1 MPRPLRHL
9 LLTAAAVSLGCLAPA
24 AVRSHGIES
33 SLSYLSGSLE
43 LSSGFSTGEPAH
55 GSIVRL
61 LQADGSP
68 GEELGRMDADG
79 KLTLTLPALVDGEVD
94 LQVDG
99 GPGHRDYLT
108 LPIRKGQVQID
119 AVSQAPFSNRPWL
132 ALLGGAGLL
141 GGVGAGAGI
150 SLALLGRVRRLRQG

>member
-1 MPRPLRHL
+1 MPRSLRHL
-9 LLTAAAVSLGCLAPA
+9 LLAAAVISLGGLTPA
-24 AVRSHGIES
+24 AVRGHGIES
-33 SLSYLSGSLE
+33 SLNYLSGSLE
-43 LSSGFSTGEPAH
+43 LSSGFSTGEPAQ
-55 GSIVRL
+55 GAIVRL

-68 GEELGRMDADG
+68 GQQLGRMDANG

-119 AVSQAPFSNRPWL
+119 AVSQAPLSSRQWL
-132 ALLGGAGLL
+132 AQLGGAGLL
-141 GGVGAGAGI
+141 GGAGAGI

>member
-1 MPRPLRHL
+1 MPCLFRHL
-9 LLTAAAVSLGCLAPA
+9 LLAAAAISLAGLAPT

-33 SLSYLSGSLE
+33 SLNYLSGSLE
-43 LSSGFSTGEPAH
+43 LSSGFSTGEPAQ
-55 GSIVRL
+55 GAIVRL

-68 GEELGRMDADG
+68 GQELGRMDADG
-79 KLTLTLPALVDGEVD
+79 KLTLTLPTLIDGEVD

-108 LPIRKGQVQID
+108 LPIRKGRVQID
-119 AVSQAPFSNRPWL
+119 AVSQAPISSRPWL
-132 ALLGGAGLL
+132 ALLG
-141 GGVGAGAGI
+141 GAGAGI